1 MEEIKR
7 VQLSEVA
14 ELITKGTTPTTIGF
28 EFQEQGVNFLKI
40 ECFDENGGFIKS
52 KVGHISEEC
61 NEKLK
66 RSQLK
71 EGDLLFSIAGAIGRV
86 AIVTKEMLPANTNQA
101 LAIIRIVNEQI
112 YLPYIRLILTSPIV
126 IEQFERKKQGVAQLN
141 LSLKDINEIS
151 IPLPSKEKQIELAD
165 LFKKVV
171 NIIYKKKE
179 ELLALDDLV
188 RGRFVELFGD
198 PVINPMAWEKRL
210 LKDVCTKLN
219 DGTHFSP
226 ESFETGKYKY
236 VTAKNIKASGFD
248 FTNITYVPEEVHRA
262 IYERCNPE
270 LGDVLYIK
278 DGATTGI
285 AMVNTLEEE
294 FTLLSSVALLKQNR
308 AIMNGHFLTTLL
320 NNENMYMD
328 IRNNMGGAAI
338 TRLTVAKLNA
348 IRVIVPPIELQN
360 EFADFVHQIDKSKFH
375 ADYSYTVMS
384 ILTDDFFSPKCFIS
398 ISFISS
404 ITSFSIW

>member
-1 MEEIKR
+1 MLSQFGFVGIKWMKKIKWI
-7 VQLSEVA
+7 QLSEIA
-14 ELITKGTTPTTIGF
+14 ELITKGTTPTTMGF
-28 EFQEQGVNFLKI
+28 DFQENGVNFLKI
-40 ECFDENGGFIKS
+40 ECFDENGGFVES
-52 KVGHISEEC
+52 KVTHISEEC
-61 NEKLK
+61 NKKLR

-71 EGDLLFSIAGAIGRV
+71 EGDILFSIAGAIGRV

-278 DGATTGI
+278 DGATTDRK
-285 AMVNTLEEE
+285 
-294 FTLLSSVALLKQNR
+294 S
-308 AIMNGHFLTTLL
+308 
-320 NNENMYMD
+320 
-328 IRNNMGGAAI
+328 
-338 TRLTVAKLNA
+338 TRLN
-348 IRVIVPPIELQN
+348 
-360 EFADFVHQIDKSKFH
+360 
-375 ADYSYTVMS
+375 
-384 ILTDDFFSPKCFIS
+384 
-398 ISFISS
+398 SS
-404 ITSFSIW
+404 HKHRSRMPSSA

>member
-198 PVINPMAWEKRL
+198 PELNPMGWEKVTLNDVCSSIVRGPFGSALKKEFFVEPSETTYKVYEQKHAIQKSASIGTYYITQEKYRELKRFECLPGDILMSCSGTMGELYQLPEGCEKGVINQALCKF
-210 LKDVCTKLN
+210 TLN
-219 DGTHFSP
+219 DKILPVCFLVYMQQTIGKL
-226 ESFETGKYKY
+226 ETKGSGIQ
-236 VTAKNIKASGFD
+236 NIAAVS
-248 FTNITYVPEEVHRA
+248 
-262 IYERCNPE
+262 
-270 LGDVLYIK
+270 YIK
-278 DGATTGI
+278 QMPI
-285 AMVNTLEEE
+285 NLPPMEVQKKFERFVN
-294 FTLLSSVALLKQNR
+294 
-308 AIMNGHFLTTLL
+308 
-320 NNENMYMD
+320 
-328 IRNNMGGAAI
+328 
-338 TRLTVAKLNA
+338 
-348 IRVIVPPIELQN
+348 
-360 EFADFVHQIDKSKFH
+360 QINKSKLIVQKELDETQLLF
-375 ADYSYTVMS
+375 DSLMQEY
-384 ILTDDFFSPKCFIS
+384 FG
-398 ISFISS
+398 
-404 ITSFSIW
+404 

>member
-360 EFADFVHQIDKSKFH
+360 EFADFVHQIDKSK
-375 ADYSYTVMS
+375 V
-384 ILTDDFFSPKCFIS
+384 IVL
-398 ISFISS
+398 
-404 ITSFSIW
+404 SFSIF

>member
-86 AIVTKEMLPANTNQA
+86 AIVTKEMLPANTNQV

-198 PVINPMAWEKRL
+198 PVANSMNWPVRKLGDLSVQINSGNTPK
-210 LKDVCTKLN
+210 
-219 DGTHFSP
+219 G
-226 ESFETGKYKY
+226 G
-236 VTAKNIKASGFD
+236 AKN
-248 FTNITYVPEEVHRA
+248 YVDDGIVFFRSQNVWKDRLQMEDIAYIDAETHARMKRSSLKHGDILMTKTGRINTENSSLGRA
-262 IYERCNPE
+262 A
-270 LGDVLYIK
+270 LYMGEDDRANVNGHVYFIRLK
-278 DGATTGI
+278 PQVNNRFILRILVSAEYRDLIRKVCVGGI
-285 AMVNTLEEE
+285 DKRQLNKEHIEE
-294 FTLLSSVALLKQNR
+294 FP
-308 AIMNGHFLTTLL
+308 I
-320 NNENMYMD
+320 
-328 IRNNMGGAAI
+328 IC
-338 TRLTVAKLNA
+338 
-348 IRVIVPPIELQN
+348 PPSHMIQKYIS
-360 EFADFVHQIDKSKFH
+360 FVDQIDKSKFRGL
-375 ADYSYTVMS
+375 SM
-384 ILTDDFFSPKCFIS
+384 LTTMKSAYEQQAFIYP
-398 ISFISS
+398 
-404 ITSFSIW
+404 

>member
-188 RGRFVELFGD
+188 RSRFVELFGD
-198 PVINPMAWEKRL
+198 PELNPMGWEKVTLNDVCSSIVRGPFGSALKKEFFVEPSETTYKVYEQKHAIQKSASIGTYYITQEKYRELKRFECLPGDILMSCSGTMGELYQLPEGCEKGVINQALCKF
-210 LKDVCTKLN
+210 TLN
-219 DGTHFSP
+219 DKILPVCFLVYMQQTIGKL
-226 ESFETGKYKY
+226 ETKGSGIQ
-236 VTAKNIKASGFD
+236 NIAAVS
-248 FTNITYVPEEVHRA
+248 
-262 IYERCNPE
+262 
-270 LGDVLYIK
+270 YIK
-278 DGATTGI
+278 QMPI
-285 AMVNTLEEE
+285 NL
-294 FTLLSSVALLKQNR
+294 
-308 AIMNGHFLTTLL
+308 
-320 NNENMYMD
+320 
-328 IRNNMGGAAI
+328 
-338 TRLTVAKLNA
+338 
-348 IRVIVPPIELQN
+348 PPMEVQKKF
-360 EFADFVHQIDKSKFH
+360 ERFVHQIDKSKLIVQKELDETQLLF
-375 ADYSYTVMS
+375 DSLMQEY
-384 ILTDDFFSPKCFIS
+384 FG
-398 ISFISS
+398 
-404 ITSFSIW
+404 